1 MDRAQN
7 LALLIGRVLMSWIFI
22 SGGWSKLLAATATQ
36 TAFGQ
41 RYGLPLPMIAWLV
54 AVIVELGGG
63 LALLL
68 GLYTRFVGLVLAV
81 WCIVTAL
88 VAHTNF
94 ADRIQEIQFHKN
106 MAMAGGFLF
115 VFAVGAGIYSV
126 DRLRTRYR

>member
-41 RYGLPLPMIAWLV
+41 RYGLPLPMVAWLV

-81 WCIVTAL
+81 WCVVTAL

-94 ADRIQEIQFHKN
+94 ADRVQEIQFHKN

>member
-41 RYGLPLPMIAWLV
+41 RYGLPLPMVAWLV

-81 WCIVTAL
+81 WCVVTAL
-88 VAHTNF
+88 IAHTNF
-94 ADRIQEIQFHKN
+94 ADRVQEIQFHKN